1 MNIENPF
8 VNCAHP
14 LIDFLQKLV
23 DTSIIP
29 RNERICKNGTNQE
42 IEDETHFLTRCP
54 KFSGERD
61 DLFNSISAKV
71 KNFTNL
77 SDKNKLF

>member
-1 MNIENPF
+1 MKEYVKI
-8 VNCAHP
+8 
-14 LIDFLQKLV
+14 LQ
-23 DTSIIP
+23 I
-29 RNERICKNGTNQE
+29 QE

-61 DLFNSISAKV
+61 NLFNSISAKV

-77 SDKNKLF
+77 SDKK

>member
-1 MNIENPF
+1 MK
-8 VNCAHP
+8 
-14 LIDFLQKLV
+14 LTFLLDVQ
-23 DTSIIP
+23 
-29 RNERICKNGTNQE
+29 
-42 IEDETHFLTRCP
+42 

-77 SDKNKLF
+77 SDKNKLFW